1 MKIQI
6 VYIYES
12 LGTLVNIDFSAST
25 LQFNLTL
32 LMQTTNKNPASL

>member
-6 VYIYES
+6 VDIYES

-25 LQFNLTL
+25 LQFNRTL